1 MAKPKISEDRFWRQT
16 FFAEPKTIPLLARR
30 KHGPTAP
37 PPAGIEPGTA
47 AWLERLFET
56 LPRRAAAGDTALKD
70 ERVVHKLPPLF
81 RPPPAPPASPVEQRP
96 PADVWSGGTPT
107 TLKVVDIIDETHDTK
122 TFRLVGEEP
131 LRFSYRP
138 GQFVTFHLDID
149 GREVRRSYSMSSSPS
164 RPHTLEVT
172 VKRLPGGLVSNW
184 FCDRVKAGDRL
195 TLEGPSGKFTCCGCP
210 SEKLLF
216 IGAGCGVTPLVSM
229 GRWITDT
236 AAAVDVKL
244 LASFKS
250 PADILFRKEFELWS
264 ARSRRVQVAIT
275 LTSNWHGTDFW
286 TGFRGRVNAEM
297 LRLFTPDLHE
307 RHVFLCG
314 PKPFA
319 DNVRSILGELDFDL
333 SRLHTE
339 SFGSARSARGFRGDD
354 RPLELRGPTHR
365 VAFVKS
371 GLTVEADEHVSLLEL
386 AEAHGIEIEYSCRS
400 GSCGACE
407 VKCKGEVR
415 LDESCEIDAR
425 PRAAG
430 FVYACC
436 ARAGGDLELDA

>member
-1 MAKPKISEDRFWRQT
+1 MANSTTPEDRFWRQT
-16 FFAEPKTIPLLARR
+16 FFAEPRSRPPRTRC
-30 KHGPTAP
+30 KHGLTTP
-37 PPAGIEPGTA
+37 PPTVTA
-47 AWLERLFET
+47 TWLERLFES
-56 LPRRAAAGDTALKD
+56 LPARADTGDTAFED
-70 ERVVHKLPPLF
+70 DRVIHELPRML
-81 RPPPAPPASPVEQRP
+81 RRPPAPTAGPVPATLMEQRP
-96 PADVWSGGTPT
+96 PADVWSGESI

-122 TFRLVGEEP
+122 TFRLMGEEP
-131 LRFSYRP
+131 LRFSYQP

-195 TLEGPSGKFTCCGCP
+195 TLEGPSGKFTCCDCP
-210 SEKLLF
+210 SDKLLF

-264 ARSRRVQVAIT
+264 ARSRHVQVAIT

-286 TGFRGRVNAEM
+286 TGFRGRVNTEM
-297 LRLFTPDLHE
+297 LRLFVPDLHE

-319 DNVRSILGELDFDL
+319 DNVRSILGELGFDL

-339 SFGSARSARGFRGDD
+339 SFGSARSARGFRGGG

-386 AEAHGIEIEYSCRS
+386 AEAHGIEIEHSCRS

-407 VKCKGEVR
+407 VKCKGKVR
-415 LDESCEIDAR
+415 LDEACEIDAR
-425 PRAAG
+425 TRAAG